1 MPKAQASHIELMKSA
16 VALASKRS
24 FDHLL
29 YVGDLLLPEDV
40 FRGKASA
47 RKKLVQAVV
56 SEAQRAVVEASG
68 VRVISLPQYD
78 LGRAEKLKLAIVSGI
93 ARGIYAEGDVVV
105 ALLSARPVGKP
116 DSILVVNVG
125 PDDEDVG
132 FGFLR
137 TEGVSAEILESLIN
151 LGGHHRGGGL
161 GGATGGRALRDRRLE
176 QGDGAVAAA
185 QSQPFPGLLGGR
197 AQHAES

>member
-1 MPKAQASHIELMKSA
+1 MAKVQSSHIELIKSA
-16 VALASKRS
+16 IALASKRS

-29 YVGDLLLPEDV
+29 YVGDLLLPEDA
-40 FRGKASA
+40 FRGKSGA

-68 VRVISLPQYD
+68 VRVIPLPQYD

-137 TEGVSAEILESLIN
+137 SEGVSAEILESLID
-151 LGGHHRGGGL
+151 LAVTVGVEGWE
-161 GGATGGRALRDRRLE
+161 GRPVGCLFVIGDSNKVME
-176 QGDGAVAAA
+176 QSRPLSLNPVQGYSEDERNML
-185 QSQPFPGLLGGR
+185 SP
-197 AQHAES
+197 